1 MKYQKNTPLILKNI
15 GFEFSYRHNGME
27 ESPSIPDLL
36 YEVWRKKLCEEII
49 IHATIDHGIKKVTF
63 EMDGEVQ
70 LNGIKN
76 SESIQLLESL
86 ILGRTT
92 KPKNNEEGD

>member
-15 GFEFSYRHNGME
+15 GFQFSYKHNGMD
-27 ESPSIPDLL
+27 ESPSVPGLH
-36 YEVWRKKLCEEII
+36 YEVWRKNLGQEIF
-49 IHATIDHGIKKVTF
+49 IHATVDHAEKKVHF
-63 EMDGEVQ
+63 IMVGDFV

-92 KPKNNEEGD
+92 KSKNNEEGD